1 MHRAIDPSQIV
12 RQIIDTAQETTCAV
26 CAGALAI
33 SQHRDRYIWRME
45 GLVHHRARDKRC
57 PSQECKGHG
66 TLCRPLVDLRL
77 ALPRKSFGLDVILE
91 VGRRHL
97 EQEQS
102 LSRIGRDLSKEGVPI
117 HQTHVGELLRDY
129 LAVCRLCRGD
139 DPALQQKLRE
149 QGGIYLLVDGVQ
161 CDDKSPVLYMCWDGR
176 SGDPLFGE
184 RLVKRDTDAVSKMLR
199 RVKRMNVPV
208 LGVTTDGETS
218 LVQAVQRV
226 FPEVPQQRCQTHF
239 LFNCAEPL
247 EEDLKELQASVE
259 ERAEKVRKLKKR
271 LDRQAQASIPEF
283 VSTPSV
289 SPSPAAVPSVSP
301 PPAAVPSV
309 SLPPAVPSVSPP
321 PAAVPSVSPPPAVP
335 SVSPPPAAVPS
346 VSSSPAAVPPASVPA
361 VAQAAT
367 LAESAAQPSPLSEL
381 EMARTLCEAV
391 RLHARVSGKAP
402 LNPRQLVRH
411 QRLEEVRAFLDEAR
425 KKKTP
430 MVPASLRPGSISS
443 IRR

>member
-12 RQIIDTAQETTCAV
+12 RRIIDTAQETTCTV
-26 CAGALAI
+26 CAGGLAI
-33 SQHRDRYIWRME
+33 CQHRDRYIWRLE

-57 PSQECKGHG
+57 PNRECEGHG
-66 TLCRPLVDLRL
+66 TLYRPLVDLRL

-97 EQEQS
+97 DQEQS
-102 LSRIGRDLSKEGVPI
+102 LSRIGRDLSNRGVPI

-129 LAVCRLCRGD
+129 LVVCRLCRGD
-139 DPALQQKLRE
+139 APAVQQKLRE

-161 CDDKSPVLYMCWDGR
+161 CDDKSPVLYVGWDGR
-176 SGDPLFGE
+176 SGTPLFGE
-184 RLVKRDTDAVSKMLR
+184 RLAKRDTDAVSGMLR
-199 RVKRMNVPV
+199 RVKKMNVPV
-208 LGVTTDGETS
+208 LGIITDGEPG
-218 LVQAVQRV
+218 LVTAANRV
-226 FPEVPQQRCQTHF
+226 FPEVPQQLCQTHF

-271 LDRQAQASIPEF
+271 LDRQAQASIPES
-283 VSTPSV
+283 VSAPSASAPSV
-289 SPSPAAVPSVSP
+289 SAPSAPARSAPSAAVRSAPSAAVPFVSP
-301 PPAAVPSV
+301 PPAAV
-309 SLPPAVPSVSPP
+309 L
-321 PAAVPSVSPPPAVP
+321 
-335 SVSPPPAAVPS
+335 
-346 VSSSPAAVPPASVPA
+346 PASVPA

-367 LAESAAQPSPLSEL
+367 LAESAAQSRPISEL
-381 EMARTLCEAV
+381 EMARTLCDAV

-411 QRLEEVRAFLDEAR
+411 QHLEKVRAFIEQAR
-425 KKKTP
+425 KKKTRK
-430 MVPASLRPGSISS
+430 VPASLRLGSISF